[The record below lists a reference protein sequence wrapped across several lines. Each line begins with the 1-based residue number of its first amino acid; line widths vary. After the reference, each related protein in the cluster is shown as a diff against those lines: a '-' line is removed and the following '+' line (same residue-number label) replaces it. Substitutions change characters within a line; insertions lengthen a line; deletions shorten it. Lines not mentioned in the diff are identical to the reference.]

1 MVFLPSVFVFSLAA
15 AFVQVQA
22 WHDRGLELH
31 DGRHSDARYANQG
44 TAVLELGGAS
54 NLDIGSKGTAATNSA
69 AASLANT
76 FQVSFGGNTF
86 SSLDA
91 ASRVLSSEQLVT
103 ITGCTCL
110 GQEFDLGN
118 AHNFDAASCGC
129 INTAK
134 REPCDKPVLARV
146 PAGLQKGQWTD
157 PHDKVDEAEHLCGW
171 SSYYLQRFLKASPFS
186 VARYN
191 DGEWMAMELGD
202 GHSGDGVCPGNVD
215 GLPCGSTFTSRLRKT
230 LDNPELVAD
239 TWPASNT
246 AGITELLNKGFIYQS
261 SWDFTRHA
269 GPSKVG
275 YSKDWR
281 FKQQFWLN
289 DIIHGLVREQPADLT
304 AWMVVLGDKNR
315 FRVTGVGPEWLG
327 QMTRKIP
334 FDDFVTIK
342 PEMAD
347 EQEELQT
354 VDFLKKEIQC
364 RLTNGRACVGNGAAV
379 RRSQSLLSLGR
390 RSNASRVSQ
399 VILLSASM
407 MTNIVIADLY
417 PQAKAAG
424 AFLID
429 VGSGF
434 DPLINDDRVRRRTG
448 LQSQE
453 LYRKP
458 NDVEVRRLVRLMQ
471 HIREEYDK
479 QHWPLPPRFTESKE
493 DARRL
498 IQSWVQ

>member
-1 MVFLPSVFVFSLAA
+1 MVFLPSVSILSLAA
-15 AFVQVQA
+15 AFWQGQA

-31 DGRHSDARYANQG
+31 DSHRSDPRNANQG
-44 TAVLELGGAS
+44 SAVLELGGAS
-54 NLDIGSKGTAATNSA
+54 SVSIGSSATSATSNA
-69 AASLANT
+69 AASLAKT
-76 FQVSFGGNTF
+76 FQVSFGGNMF

-103 ITGCTCL
+103 VTGCTCL

-118 AHNFDAASCGC
+118 ARNFEAAACGC

-146 PAGLQKGQWTD
+146 PAGLQRGQWTD
-157 PHDKVDEAEHLCGW
+157 PHDKVDETEHLCGW
-171 SSYYLQRFLKASPFS
+171 ASYYLQRFLKTSPFS

-191 DGEWMAMELGD
+191 DGEWMAMEMGD
-202 GHSGDGVCPGNVD
+202 DRSGSGVCPGNVD
-215 GLPCGSTFTSRLRKT
+215 GLPCGSTFTNRLRKT
-230 LDNPELVAD
+230 LDDPELVAD

-261 SWDFTRHA
+261 SWDFTRHV
-269 GPSKVG
+269 GPSKVANRE
-275 YSKDWR
+275 DWS

-315 FRVTGVGPEWLG
+315 FRVPGVGPEWLG
-327 QMTRKIP
+327 KMTNKIP
-334 FDDFVTIK
+334 FDDFVRIK

-354 VDFLKKEIQC
+354 VDFLEKEIQC
-364 RLTNGRACVGNGAAV
+364 RLNNGRACVANGLAV
-379 RRSQSLLSLGR
+379 RSQSLLSLGR
-390 RSNASRVSQ
+390 RSNASHVSQ
-399 VILLSASM
+399 VFLLSASM

-417 PQAKAAG
+417 PKAKAAG

-434 DPLINDDRVRRRTG
+434 DPLINDNRVRRRTG

-453 LYRKP
+453 LYREPK
-458 NDVEVRRLVRLMQ
+458 DVEVRRLVRLMH
-471 HIREEYDK
+471 HIREEYDR
-479 QHWPLPPRFTESKE
+479 QNWPLPPRFTESKD